1 MRYLLDTNI
10 VIGILKGPGDARDLV
25 DHHGAAR
32 SVCAASLITRMEL
45 LGFQGI
51 TDESERQILIELNA
65 MRVLPLGYEVER
77 AVIALRRRTRI
88 KLPDAI
94 IAATAQVHDLE
105 LLTLDARL
113 AASLRSLH

>member
-51 TDESERQILIELNA
+51 TDESERELNA

-105 LLTLDARL
+105 LLTLDGRL